1 LAETHPKQYDYI
13 INTLDMGKVLD
24 FIGVEYRPNIDKGQM
39 KLKLAEE
46 E

>member
-1 LAETHPKQYDYI
+1 
-13 INTLDMGKVLD
+13 MGKVLD